1 MFYKL
6 EAFTYE
12 GCPVIGNLDTE
23 TPYKEKEFFFTTL
36 AEAEAEIGKQI
47 KSGERYLYFLWFFRI
62 TCLPRA
68 WTWRGLVWFG
78 MRGPLGPG

>member
-36 AEAEAEIGKQI
+36 AEAEERKKAEKI
-47 KSGERYLYFLWFFRI
+47 SS
-62 TCLPRA
+62 
-68 WTWRGLVWFG
+68 
-78 MRGPLGPG
+78 